1 MKISIPSASSIVG
14 GLVGVFVI
22 GSLIAMVYS
31 MANPGPSPHVSGPAW
46 NNNMLMGSA
55 DAPNKV
61 VEYSDYFCSHCAE
74 FHHAAGDDFKRDF
87 IEPKKVGFE
96 MRMINLLG
104 DQVPNTNMGVDAAY
118 CAADQKK
125 FWEYTHEII
134 VALEKD
140 YFSKKIGIGP
150 GYPQIEKLPVEYFVK
165 PAATAGLN
173 TREFETCVTTE
184 KFASEIAANT
194 AKAQSLGVNALP
206 QINVNNFQTSGFQG
220 GYDQLKT
227 LLKAGGVKFGD

>member
-1 MKISIPSASSIVG
+1 
-14 GLVGVFVI
+14 
-22 GSLIAMVYS
+22 
-31 MANPGPSPHVSGPAW
+31 
-46 NNNMLMGSA
+46 MGEQ
-55 DAPNKV
+55 NKW
-61 VEYSDYFCSHCAE
+61 
-74 FHHAAGDDFKRDF
+74 K
-87 IEPKKVGFE
+87 
-96 MRMINLLG
+96 
-104 DQVPNTNMGVDAAY
+104 
-118 CAADQKK
+118 
-125 FWEYTHEII
+125 
-134 VALEKD
+134 LEED

-165 PAATAGLN
+165 PAVTAGLN

-227 LLKAGGVKFGD
+227 LLKAGGVKIGS